1 MATPK
6 TPFQATS
13 SWCYSFARY
22 EAMPEILVMS
32 EVAIGDVVLLRDC
45 TQKVLDKYLTPEQQN
60 LTYQRAKSEG
70 EVKIK
75 SAVKFFVA
83 YMADETGAMFNLG
96 KGSFRKV
103 TTTPQA
109 EVDAVEAAAID
120 DAAPESVAEDDDLK
134 GWIYAFTFAMIAK
147 SAGDF
152 PIKIGKASGDVTAR
166 VTDQC
171 RKTATFEQPTVLGS
185 WRVSRMSQTEA
196 AVHAVLKARGKWRDT
211 APGIEWFNTTICEV
225 AAIVDF
231 VAQPCGADPRGKLS

>member
-1 MATPK
+1 METPK

-22 EAMPEILVMS
+22 EALPEILAMS
-32 EVAIGDVVLLRDC
+32 EVANGGPVLLRDC
-45 TQKVLDKYLTPEQQN
+45 TQKVLDRYLTPEQQN
-60 LTYQRAKSEG
+60 RTYQRAKSEG

-83 YMADETGAMFNLG
+83 YMADETGAMLNLG

-120 DAAPESVAEDDDLK
+120 DLAPESVAEDDDLK
-134 GWIYAFTFAMIAK
+134 GWIYAFTFPMIEK
-147 SAGDF
+147 PAGDF
-152 PIKIGKASGDVTAR
+152 PIKIGRTGGDVTAR

-171 RKTATFEQPTVLGS
+171 RKGATFEQPKVLGQ
-185 WRVSRMSQTEA
+185 WKVSRMSQTEA
-196 AVHAVLKARGKWRDT
+196 AVHAVFKARGKWRET
-211 APGIEWFNTTICEV
+211 APGTEWFNTTICEV

-231 VAQPCGADPRGKLS
+231 VAQPCGAPAQG